1 MGLRVLLQ
9 DKSNGK
15 DICMLDDS
23 EVTFPFWKKYH
34 VDADIDM
41 MWTFDFV
48 EYQLAWKNGYTWD
61 HIINRIHDEK
71 PEQGG
76 YLLDMNST
84 SIV

>member
-1 MGLRVLLQ
+1 
-9 DKSNGK
+9 
-15 DICMLDDS
+15 MLDDS